1 MVHYNQ
7 NIILVSEQPPDAQVH
22 DLASLVNVDAKNI
35 DVEKLGS
42 DCIKEQ
48 QAINLERSSNEV
60 AIIPEDHAQVMLSG
74 VRKCVSFQTRLIHVQ
89 TRIPI
94 STIGGHVR
102 TRNSSRPSFIFL
114 GYADATTERRVGDPE
129 LSSQAGRP

>member
-1 MVHYNQ
+1 MVLYNQ
-7 NIILVSEQPPDAQVH
+7 NIILVTEQPPDAQVH

-60 AIIPEDHAQVMLSG
+60 AIIPEDRAQVMLSG
-74 VRKCVSFQTRLIHVQ
+74 VCV
-89 TRIPI
+89 
-94 STIGGHVR
+94 
-102 TRNSSRPSFIFL
+102 
-114 GYADATTERRVGDPE
+114 
-129 LSSQAGRP
+129 